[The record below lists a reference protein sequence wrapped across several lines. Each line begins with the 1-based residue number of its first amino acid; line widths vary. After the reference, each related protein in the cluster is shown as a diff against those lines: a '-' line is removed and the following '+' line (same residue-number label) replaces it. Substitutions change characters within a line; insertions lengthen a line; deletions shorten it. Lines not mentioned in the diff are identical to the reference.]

1 MMNTSPEIGKLAEA
15 LAAAQLDFEVVKKDS
30 DNPYYS
36 SKYADLSSV
45 IGATQPALAKNGL
58 VVIQS
63 PIIELEQQRAGV
75 ATTLA
80 HSSGQWMSDELLLP
94 ATMKAK
100 DGTLRFDAQSAGSAI
115 TYARRY
121 TYQSMVGVAA
131 EVDDDGNKA
140 SGVESDGRGTRQAA
154 HAVATKKVAEAAPD
168 THKTVMLKELG
179 DGMVSIYGDGISVVL
194 LALGDTGKAQ
204 LGMEWHG
211 PPNGW
216 AMPQKSSFALEDIC
230 KSQGVGFRYAA
241 DSAKEESRA
250 PTNVSLPPGHGKITN
265 TELATGTKGPF
276 MRVWQAGNKMQCFE
290 NHQMQLQDGTTI
302 ALFTLLKTAKGQ
314 EAVFRVN
321 KAGNYLNIVGVAKL
335 GRYEWDE
342 TGAPVLQR

>member
-216 AMPQKSSFALEDIC
+216 AMPQKSSLPWRISANL
-230 KSQGVGFRYAA
+230 KAW
-241 DSAKEESRA
+241 DSGTPQIRQKRS
-250 PTNVSLPPGHGKITN
+250 P
-265 TELATGTKGPF
+265 ELRQTY
-276 MRVWQAGNKMQCFE
+276 
-290 NHQMQLQDGTTI
+290 
-302 ALFTLLKTAKGQ
+302 LFPLVM
-314 EAVFRVN
+314 ERSPIRN
-321 KAGNYLNIVGVAKL
+321 
-335 GRYEWDE
+335 
-342 TGAPVLQR
+342 